1 MYESSGQSQNGNN
14 INSKRV
20 LLASKNMS
28 NLLQDLESLPHFI
41 SLHFSAIVLILITV
55 HIHRI
60 C

>member
-28 NLLQDLESLPHFI
+28 NLLQDLESPPHFI
-41 SLHFSAIVLILITV
+41 SLQ
-55 HIHRI
+55 
-60 C
+60 